1 MKKLFAIVMVA
12 LLCSCQPKTV
22 QKNGGVIIDVEIGDS
37 QTSPAD
43 VSKTVDLIKK
53 RVELFCKTNP
63 LITVNSRNL
72 HIEMPLIMDTLV
84 CKTILFQKGEFE
96 IMESYEAQDVLP
108 FLAEINK
115 KLVENKNYDLKFPS
129 DSTMIKDNPLFNL
142 ISINE
147 TREENGIKK
156 LQKGPAVGF
165 VKESDTALLNAV
177 FNHKELSKLLPRNL
191 IFKWAKERNSKEIS
205 LFILIATKTR
215 GITPEKLIT
224 SDMIMDS
231 KIDDRGGRPEIMFT
245 LKPEFHKRWKRI
257 TQENVDLSLPMLI
270 DNFVISYPTVFNEI
284 KEGKSSISGNYE
296 KEEANAIVA
305 LLKFGISPAKIT
317 VKKIVS
323 KEKN

>member
-63 LITVNSRNL
+63 LITVNSRNV
-72 HIEMPLIMDTLV
+72 HIEMPLVLDTQV
-84 CKTILFQKGEFE
+84 CKTLLFQKGEFE
-96 IMESYEAQDVLP
+96 IMESFEAQDVLP

-115 KLVENKNYDLKFPS
+115 KLVENKNFDLKFPS

-142 ISINE
+142 LSINE
-147 TREENGIKK
+147 TMVENGVHQI
-156 LQKGPAVGF
+156 QKGPAVGF
-165 VKESDTALLNAV
+165 VQESDTALMNAI
-177 FNHKELSKLLPRNL
+177 FCHKELSKLLPRDL
-191 IFKWAKERNSKEIS
+191 KFKWAKERNSKEIS

-224 SDMIMDS
+224 SDMIMDAS
-231 KIDDRGGRPEIMFT
+231 LDDKHGQNVINIV
-245 LKPEFHKRWKRI
+245 LKPEFHQRWKRI
-257 TQENVDLSLPMLI
+257 TRENVSLSLPMLI
-270 DNFVISYPTVFNEI
+270 DDFVVSYPTVMNEI
-284 KEGKSSISGNYE
+284 TGGKSSISGNYE

-323 KEKN
+323 NEKN